1 MKKNYSSQDYIKEV
15 EQAVKREEIRAMLED
30 DPRRQKEIRAKISG
44 KKKLLANL
52 RAFFSK
58 GIEYR

>member
-58 GIEYR
+58 EIEYR

>member
-15 EQAVKREEIRAMLED
+15 EQTVKREEIRAMLED

-58 GIEYR
+58 EIEYR

>member
-15 EQAVKREEIRAMLED
+15 EQTVKREEIRAMLED